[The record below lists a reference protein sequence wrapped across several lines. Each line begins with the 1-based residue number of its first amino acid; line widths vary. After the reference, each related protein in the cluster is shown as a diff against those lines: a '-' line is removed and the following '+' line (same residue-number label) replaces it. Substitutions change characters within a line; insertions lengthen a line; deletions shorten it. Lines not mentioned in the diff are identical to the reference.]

1 MKFNVL
7 LEKLLAKEDL
17 AAEQITEILQAMMSG
32 TMAEAQIAAL
42 LVAFR
47 AKGVTAEEI
56 ATAAGV
62 LRSYADTIESDI
74 ADLVDTCGTGGDSM
88 RTFNIST
95 VAGFVAAA
103 AGVKVAK
110 HGNRSV
116 SSSSGSADFLEA
128 AGAYLDLNA
137 QQVADCI
144 ATVGIGFLFAPK
156 FHPAMKHVAAA
167 RKQIGIHTLFNLLGP
182 LVNPANARIQLVGV
196 FDDGLLEPMAQAAR
210 RLGIRKAMF
219 VHGTDGLDEITI
231 QAATHVV
238 ELDDEDL
245 RFYTLSP
252 SDFGIHLSD
261 LEMIRVE
268 NPQQGLDI
276 ARQVF
281 AGATGPAHDIVV
293 MNAGAVIYLAG
304 LAQDLAEGIDK
315 AREAVLSGAAANVFD
330 QFITTTRQWEKQ

>member
-1 MKFNVL
+1 
-7 LEKLLAKEDL
+7 
-17 AAEQITEILQAMMSG
+17 
-32 TMAEAQIAAL
+32 
-42 LVAFR
+42 
-47 AKGVTAEEI
+47 
-56 ATAAGV
+56 
-62 LRSYADTIESDI
+62 
-74 ADLVDTCGTGGDSM
+74 M

-304 LAQDLAEGIDK
+304 LARDLAEGIDK